1 MMIYK
6 DNNMVKNNI
15 DKALAYYKA
24 MNERNFSQV
33 ETYLDPNVQFTT
45 PLAELSG
52 KEAVLVAIK
61 GFMSVA
67 KQVAIKKEFISGDDV
82 VLIYEVEFPAPI
94 GIVPSVTHMTFNNGL
109 ITNIRLYYD
118 ARPFD
123 EARKQIFQQ

>member
-1 MMIYK
+1 MHKK
-6 DNNMVKNNI
+6 DGMAKNNI
-15 DKALAYYKA
+15 DAALAYYKA
-24 MNERNFSQV
+24 MNDRNFSQV

-52 KEAVLVAIK
+52 KEAVLGAIK

-67 KQVAIKKEFISGDDV
+67 KQVTIKEEFSAGDKV

-94 GIVPSVTHMTFNNGL
+94 GVIPSVTHMTLHNGL
-109 ITNIRLYYD
+109 ITRIRLYYD

-123 EARKQIFQQ
+123 EAKKQIFQQK

>member
-15 DKALAYYKA
+15 DAALSYYKA
-24 MNERNFSQV
+24 MNERNFTQV
-33 ETYLDPNVQFTT
+33 GMHLDPNVQFAT

-52 KEAVLVAIK
+52 KEAVLGAVQ

-67 KQVAIKKEFISGDDV
+67 KKVTIKEEFSSGDKV

-94 GIVPSVTHMTFNNGL
+94 GLIPSVTHMSFKNGL
-109 ITNIRLYYD
+109 ITHIRLYYD

-123 EARKQIFQQ
+123 EARNQIFKQ

>member
-6 DNNMVKNNI
+6 DNSMIKNNI
-15 DKALAYYKA
+15 EAALAYYKA
-24 MNERNFSQV
+24 MNERNFTQV
-33 ETYLDPNVQFTT
+33 ATYLDPNIQFTT

-52 KEAVLVAIK
+52 NDAVLGAIK

-67 KQVAIKKEFISGDDV
+67 KKVTIKEEFSSGDKV

-94 GIVPSVTHMTFNNGL
+94 GIVPSVTHMTFHNGL
-109 ITNIRLYYD
+109 ITRIRLYYD

-123 EARKQIFQQ
+123 EARKQIFK